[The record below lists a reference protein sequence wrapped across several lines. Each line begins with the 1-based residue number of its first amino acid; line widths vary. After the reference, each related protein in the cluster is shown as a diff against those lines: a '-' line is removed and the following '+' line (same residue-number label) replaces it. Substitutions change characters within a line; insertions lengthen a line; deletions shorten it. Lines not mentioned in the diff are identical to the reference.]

1 MRNARKM
8 VVLYKIIVI
17 VQTRVEAQLQGEQA
31 LGLRGG
37 YCFGTAA
44 PHRFIQVI
52 GKKI

>member
-1 MRNARKM
+1 VYEKM
-8 VVLYKIIVI
+8 VIVKK
-17 VQTRVEAQLQGEQA
+17 RVEEQLQSKQA

-37 YCFGTAA
+37 YCLETIP

>member
-1 MRNARKM
+1 
-8 VVLYKIIVI
+8 LVI
-17 VQTRVEAQLQGEQA
+17 VQNRVEEQLQGEQA

-37 YCFGTAA
+37 YCLETAD